1 MIFPELK
8 YARHTGE
15 GKFALAA
22 LSAVFFVQR
31 LYGGPDTGLTLAFT
45 CSVIQ
50 LRKQRYIS
58 KYQRVTPLRVAE
70 KKIIY

>member
-22 LSAVFFVQR
+22 LSAVFLVHR
-31 LYGGPDTGLTLAFT
+31 LYGGFIRRVCGGPDTDPTVAFT
-45 CSVIQ
+45 CSVI
-50 LRKQRYIS
+50 
-58 KYQRVTPLRVAE
+58 
-70 KKIIY
+70 